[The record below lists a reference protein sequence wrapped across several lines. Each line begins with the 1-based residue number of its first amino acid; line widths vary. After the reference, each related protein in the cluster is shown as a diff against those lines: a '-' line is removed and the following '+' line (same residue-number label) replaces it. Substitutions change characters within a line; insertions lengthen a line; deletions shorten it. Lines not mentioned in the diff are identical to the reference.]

1 MKIRSAACTSPG
13 RIRKNNE
20 DSWTIVGD
28 EHLYV
33 VADGMGG
40 HRGGEVASCLTV
52 EALEEFF
59 LSTDQSEVVTWPFM
73 DLGYGD
79 LHASRLLSAVAL
91 AHSRIRQVVRERPRL
106 EGMGTTVVAAHV
118 AEGHL
123 YLAHVGDSRC
133 YRLRDGRLEQL
144 TKDHTLLNRV
154 REDPKFQAVSE
165 TDLKRLSHILLRAL
179 GVRNF
184 EAAEIELS
192 VIDLAPG
199 DLLLLCSDGVT
210 DELDDDAIA
219 DILVRRDPPEATSR
233 ELIRAANEHGGRDNC
248 TAVVLQVDA
257 LTKTDTPDE
266 RCGRPTD
273 TWPLTDPEETQPP
286 SFI

>member
-1 MKIRSAACTSPG
+1 
-13 RIRKNNE
+13 
-20 DSWTIVGD
+20 
-28 EHLYV
+28 
-33 VADGMGG
+33 
-40 HRGGEVASCLTV
+40 
-52 EALEEFF
+52 
-59 LSTDQSEVVTWPFM
+59 
-73 DLGYGD
+73 
-79 LHASRLLSAVAL
+79 
-91 AHSRIRQVVRERPRL
+91 
-106 EGMGTTVVAAHV
+106 
-118 AEGHL
+118 
-123 YLAHVGDSRC
+123 VGDSRC